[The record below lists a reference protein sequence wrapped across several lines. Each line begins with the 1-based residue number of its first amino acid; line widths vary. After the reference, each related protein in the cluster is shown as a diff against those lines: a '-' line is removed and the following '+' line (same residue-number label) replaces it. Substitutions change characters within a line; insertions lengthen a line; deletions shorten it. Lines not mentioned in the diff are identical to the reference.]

1 MVEPKRNLRAV
12 FPRNLKIAL
21 LTTYFSIIFF
31 AKKFQIGLFSNFF
44 VNSKFDILKVIPKK
58 IPILWKIRGGLSFT
72 IAYGESVVEPKG
84 ISKKVFQQN
93 LKNALFSASSNFSNQ
108 LECYL
113 SKHRPPKGPDS
124 PLAGKRLQSSSYNL
138 PLNIQKFSQGLRRE
152 NVVIEIN
159 LMIW

>member
-1 MVEPKRNLRAV
+1 MVEQKRNLRAV
-12 FPRNLKIAL
+12 FSRNLKIAL
-21 LTTYFSIIFF
+21 LTTYFSIISF
-31 AKKFQIGLFSNFF
+31 AKKFPNRAFFQIFCQFQVWYFESNT
-44 VNSKFDILKVIPKK
+44 KK
-58 IPILWKIRGGLSFT
+58 DPLLWKIRGGISFT
-72 IAYGESVVEPKG
+72 IAHGESVVEPKG

-93 LKNALFSASSNFSNQ
+93 LKNASFSASSYFSNQ
-108 LECYL
+108 LKCYN

-124 PLAGKRLQSSSYNL
+124 PLAGKKLQSSSYNL